1 MLGWFVLIYLVLGI
15 TLAVLCEVKLNIF
28 DEVIDIESEMY
39 DMNLGDI
46 SRMFVK
52 GFLQFVYTVLWWVVL
67 IVTAIYV
74 YNNR

>member
-1 MLGWFVLIYLVLGI
+1 MLGWIISIYLVLGI
-15 TLAVLCEVKLNIF
+15 ALTVFCEVIKVF
-28 DEVIDIESEMY
+28 DEVIDKESEMY

-52 GFLQFVYTVLWWVVL
+52 GFLQFTYVVLWWLVL